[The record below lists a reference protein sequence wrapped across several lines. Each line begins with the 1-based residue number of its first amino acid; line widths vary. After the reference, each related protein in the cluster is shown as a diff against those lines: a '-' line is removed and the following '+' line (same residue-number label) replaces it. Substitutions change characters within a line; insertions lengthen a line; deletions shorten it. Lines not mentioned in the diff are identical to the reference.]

1 MRLRFTVRELFWLTL
16 AVAAIAASTWL
27 SYRNASLLSDRLNR
41 DEEVLT
47 RLHDQL
53 DRLKSEND
61 AYIRNF
67 AFPNGLDK
75 PHLDVPEDSEH

>member
-1 MRLRFTVRELFWLTL
+1 MRLRLTIRELFWLTL
-16 AVAAIAASTWL
+16 AVAAIAGSSWL
-27 SYRNASLLSDRLNR
+27 SYRNASQLSDRLNR

-47 RLHDQL
+47 RLRDQL

-61 AYIRNF
+61 TYIRNF

-75 PHLDVPEDSEH
+75 PHLDVLRDSER